1 MRNENSALFS
11 LGMARQITEH
21 LSAIEA
27 LSDCST
33 RIGDI
38 ATLQALAVEI
48 DLLRHFIVDAD
59 RLDHARCLSLK
70 INYAIDVNRSAA
82 AGPQVR
88 GPMPLLCE
96 RVDPA

>member
-1 MRNENSALFS
+1 MRNESSALSS
-11 LGMARQITEH
+11 LGMTRQITEH

-27 LSDCST
+27 LSHCSA

-48 DLLRHFIVDAD
+48 DLLRHFMVDED
-59 RLDHARCLSLK
+59 QLDHARCLSLK

-82 AGPQVR
+82 AGAQVR
-88 GPMPLLCE
+88 APLLCE
-96 RVDPA
+96 GVDPA